1 VATNDEFGHMWRAIL
16 GRVGYTPRDRLA
28 WVVREVQ
35 KKRHDMTPADRDNLR
50 SELAVFVMAGVGGA
64 VGDRHGNLFRPEL
77 DEVKSI
83 LDELYAMIAS
93 AVRRERVNVGPTLV
107 RNRLVW
113 DTETCRYTTIPM
125 GPYGAGEGWSSRGR
139 RMLARLIEENGH
151 FLRECPAPE
160 ARDPAAQC
168 GSWFV
173 ANRPR
178 QLYCSPRCQS
188 RAATQAYRKKQT
200 TKPRRKR

>member
-1 VATNDEFGHMWRAIL
+1 VATNDEFGQMWRAIL
-16 GRVGYTPRDRLA
+16 SRVGYAPRDRLA

-35 KKRHDMTPADRDNLR
+35 KKRDDMTPADRDNLR
-50 SELAVFVMAGVGGA
+50 SELAVFTVAGVGGA
-64 VGDRHGNLFRPEL
+64 AGDRYGNLLRPEP
-77 DEVKSI
+77 DEAKSI
-83 LDELYAMIAS
+83 LDELGVMIAS
-93 AVRRERVNVGPTLV
+93 AVRRERVNVGPILV

-113 DTETCRYTTIPM
+113 DTETRRYTTIPM
-125 GPYGAGEGWSSRGR
+125 GPYGASEGWSSRAR
-139 RMLARLIEENGH
+139 RMLARLLEENGH

-160 ARDPAAQC
+160 ARDPEAQC
-168 GSWFV
+168 AIWFV